1 MTEPISFDKE
11 IIAKFSRFIP
21 ILLILLF
28 LVPSSFVV
36 IDAGKVGVVKRL
48 GAVQPASLPEGFHF
62 KLPFADQIIKVDV
75 RLMNSRSAALSS
87 SKDLQTVRTTV
98 EVQYSINGEMAPF
111 TYQKVGLNRQIQAR
125 VIEPAIGESVKAVT
139 AQYTAEELVTKRGTV
154 KLQIQ
159 EAIQNYIDATLE
171 KKQIKEGIE
180 IANVAITDFNFSDEF
195 NRAIE
200 MKVKAEQEALQAK
213 NEKIKR
219 ITQAEASAS
228 EQQLAADASAYEIA
242 VASKARA
249 AAIKREAKALHNN
262 PELIQ
267 LRIAEKWDGKL
278 PRFNGSAV
286 VPFLNIDNESKN

>member
-159 EAIQNYIDATLE
+159 EAIQNYINATLD
-171 KKQIKEGIE
+171 KKEIKEGIE

-228 EQQLAADASAYEIA
+228 EQQLSADASAYEIA

-249 AAIKREAKALHNN
+249 AAIKREAMALRNN

-278 PRFNGSAV
+278 PHFNGSSAI
-286 VPFLNIDNESKN
+286 PFLNIDNKQN

>member
-11 IIAKFSRFIP
+11 IIAKFARFIP

-48 GAVQPASLPEGFHF
+48 GAVQPDSLPEGFHF

-159 EAIQNYIDATLE
+159 EAIQNYINATLD
-171 KKQIKEGIE
+171 KKKIKEGIE

-228 EQQLAADASAYEIA
+228 EQQLSADASAYEIA

-249 AAIKREAKALHNN
+249 AAIKREAMALRNN

-278 PRFNGSAV
+278 PHFNGSSAI
-286 VPFLNIDNESKN
+286 PFLNIDNKQN

>member
-11 IIAKFSRFIP
+11 IIAKFARFIP

-87 SKDLQTVRTTV
+87 SKDLQSVRTTV

-219 ITQAEASAS
+219 ITQAEAAAS
-228 EQQLAADASAYEIA
+228 EQQLSADASAYEIA

-286 VPFLNIDNESKN
+286 VPFLNIDNK

>member
-1 MTEPISFDKE
+1 MAQNIPINTD
-11 IIAKFSRFIP
+11 IITKFSRFIP
-21 ILLILLF
+21 IVFVLVLLL
-28 LVPSSFVV
+28 PASFVI

-48 GAVQPASLPEGFHF
+48 GAVQPNSLPEGFHF
-62 KLPFADQIIKVDV
+62 KVPFADQVIKVDV
-75 RLMNSRSAALSS
+75 RLMNSRSNALSS

-111 TYQKVGLNRQIQAR
+111 TYQKVGLNQQIQAR

-139 AQYTAEELVTKRGTV
+139 AQYTAEELITKRGTV

-159 EAIQNYIDATLE
+159 AAIQNYIDATLE
-171 KKQIKEGIE
+171 KKKIKAGIE

-228 EQQLAADASAYEIA
+228 EQELSADASAYEIT

-249 AAIKREAKALHNN
+249 DAIQREAKALRNN

-278 PRFNGSAV
+278 PHFNGSSA
-286 VPFLNIDNESKN
+286 VPFLNINSLQK

>member
-11 IIAKFSRFIP
+11 IIAKFSRYIP

-48 GAVQPASLPEGFHF
+48 GAVQAASLPEGFHF
-62 KLPFADQIIKVDV
+62 KLPFVDQIIKVDV

-219 ITQAEASAS
+219 ITQAEAAAS
-228 EQQLAADASAYEIA
+228 EQQLSADASAYEIA

-278 PRFNGSAV
+278 PRFNGSSA
-286 VPFLNIDNESKN
+286 VPFLNIDIDNE

>member
-48 GAVQPASLPEGFHF
+48 GAVQPDSLPEGFHF

-219 ITQAEASAS
+219 ITQAEAAAS
-228 EQQLAADASAYEIA
+228 EQQLSADASAYEIA

-286 VPFLNIDNESKN
+286 VPFLNIDNK

>member
-1 MTEPISFDKE
+1 MTEPLSFDKE
-11 IIAKFSRFIP
+11 IIAKFSRYIP

-62 KLPFADQIIKVDV
+62 KLPFVDQIIKVDV

-228 EQQLAADASAYEIA
+228 EQELAADASAYEIA

-278 PRFNGSAV
+278 PHFNGSSAI
-286 VPFLNIDNESKN
+286 PFLNIDNK

>member
-87 SKDLQTVRTTV
+87 SKDLQSVRTTV

-159 EAIQNYIDATLE
+159 AAIQNYIDATLE

-219 ITQAEASAS
+219 ITQAEAAAS
-228 EQQLAADASAYEIA
+228 EQQLSADASAYEIA

-286 VPFLNIDNESKN
+286 VPFLNIDNK

>member
-1 MTEPISFDKE
+1 MTEPLSFDKE
-11 IIAKFSRFIP
+11 IIAKFSRYIP

-48 GAVQPASLPEGFHF
+48 GAVQPDSLPEGFHF
-62 KLPFADQIIKVDV
+62 KLPFVDQIIKVDV

-228 EQQLAADASAYEIA
+228 EQELAADASAYEIA

-278 PRFNGSAV
+278 PHFNGSSAI
-286 VPFLNIDNESKN
+286 PFLNIDNK

>member
-1 MTEPISFDKE
+1 MAQTVQFNNDV
-11 IIAKFSRFIP
+11 IAKLSRYIPLIFIFV
-21 ILLILLF
+21 LLI
-28 LVPSSFVV
+28 PSSFVI

-48 GAVQPASLPEGFHF
+48 GAVQPSSLPEGFHF
-62 KLPFADQIIKVDV
+62 KLPFVDQIIKVDV
-75 RLMNSRSAALSS
+75 RLMNSRSDALSS

-98 EVQYSINGEMAPF
+98 EVQYSINGTMAPY

-139 AQYTAEELVTKRGTV
+139 AQYTAEELITKRGTV

-159 EAIQNYIDATLE
+159 DAIQNYINATLE
-171 KKQIKEGIE
+171 KKKIKEGIE

-228 EQQLAADASAYEIA
+228 EQQLSADASAYEIA

-249 AAIKREAKALHNN
+249 AAIKREAMALRNN

-278 PRFNGSAV
+278 PHFNGSSAI
-286 VPFLNIDNESKN
+286 PFLNIDNKQN

>member
-11 IIAKFSRFIP
+11 IIAKFSRYIP

-28 LVPSSFVV
+28 LVPSSFVI

-62 KLPFADQIIKVDV
+62 KLPFVDQIIKVDV
-75 RLMNSRSAALSS
+75 RLMNSRSDALSS

-98 EVQYSINGEMAPF
+98 EVQYSINGTMAPF

-159 EAIQNYIDATLE
+159 EAIQNYINATLD
-171 KKQIKEGIE
+171 KKEIKEGIE

-228 EQQLAADASAYEIA
+228 EQQLSADASAYEIA

-249 AAIKREAKALHNN
+249 AAIKREAMALRNN

-278 PRFNGSAV
+278 PHFNGSSAI
-286 VPFLNIDNESKN
+286 PFLNIDNKQN

>member
-1 MTEPISFDKE
+1 MAQTVNFNPDMFN
-11 IIAKFSRFIP
+11 KFSKYIP
-21 ILLILLF
+21 IIFIIILL
-28 LVPSSFVV
+28 LPASFVI

-48 GAVQPASLPEGFHF
+48 GAVQPLSLPEGFHL
-62 KLPFADQIIKVDV
+62 KIPFADQIIKVDV
-75 RLMNSRSAALSS
+75 RLMNSRSNALSS

-98 EVQYSINGEMAPF
+98 EVQYSINGTMAPY

-139 AQYTAEELVTKRGTV
+139 AQYTAEELITKRGTV

-159 EAIQNYIDATLE
+159 GAIQNYINATLE
-171 KKQIKEGIE
+171 KKKIKEGIE

-219 ITQAEASAS
+219 ITQAEAAAS
-228 EQQLAADASAYEIA
+228 EKQLAADASAYEIS
-242 VASKARA
+242 VGSKARA
-249 AAIKREAKALHNN
+249 DAIKREAMALRNN

-278 PRFNGSAV
+278 PHFNGSAA
-286 VPFLNIDNESKN
+286 VPFLNIDPPNN

>member
-87 SKDLQTVRTTV
+87 SKDLQSVRTTV

-219 ITQAEASAS
+219 ITQAEAAAS
-228 EQQLAADASAYEIA
+228 EQQLSADASAYEIA

-286 VPFLNIDNESKN
+286 VPFLNIDNK

>member
-11 IIAKFSRFIP
+11 IIAKFARFIP

-48 GAVQPASLPEGFHF
+48 GAVQPDSLPEGFHF

-159 EAIQNYIDATLE
+159 AAIQNYIDATLE

-219 ITQAEASAS
+219 ITQAEAAAS
-228 EQQLAADASAYEIA
+228 EQQLSADASAYEIA

-286 VPFLNIDNESKN
+286 VPFLNIDNK

>member
-11 IIAKFSRFIP
+11 IIAKFSRYIP

-28 LVPSSFVV
+28 LVPSSFVI

-48 GAVQPASLPEGFHF
+48 GAVQPDSLPEGFHF

-75 RLMNSRSAALSS
+75 RLMNSRSDALSS

-98 EVQYSINGEMAPF
+98 EVQYSINGTMAPF

-154 KLQIQ
+154 KLQVQ
-159 EAIQNYIDATLE
+159 EAIQNYINATLE

-219 ITQAEASAS
+219 ITQAEAAAS
-228 EQQLAADASAYEIA
+228 EQELAADASAYEIA

-278 PRFNGSAV
+278 PRFNGSSV
-286 VPFLNIDNESKN
+286 VPFLNINSK

>member
-1 MTEPISFDKE
+1 MQIRLY
-11 IIAKFSRFIP
+11 FSRDNSRP
-21 ILLILLF
+21 RSRNLPF
-28 LVPSSFVV
+28 LHTSISGTFSFV
-36 IDAGKVGVVKRL
+36 
-48 GAVQPASLPEGFHF
+48 
-62 KLPFADQIIKVDV
+62 
-75 RLMNSRSAALSS
+75 LSPPLAKISGLIS

-98 EVQYSINGEMAPF
+98 EVQYSINGTMAPY

-139 AQYTAEELVTKRGTV
+139 AQYTAEELITKRGTV

-159 EAIQNYIDATLE
+159 GAIQNYINATLE
-171 KKQIKEGIE
+171 KKKIKEGIE

-219 ITQAEASAS
+219 ITQAEAAAS
-228 EQQLAADASAYEIA
+228 EKQLAADASAYEIS
-242 VASKARA
+242 VGSKARA
-249 AAIKREAKALHNN
+249 DAIKREAMALRNN

-278 PRFNGSAV
+278 PHFNGSAA
-286 VPFLNIDNESKN
+286 VPFLNIDPPNN

>member
-11 IIAKFSRFIP
+11 IIAKFARFIP

-48 GAVQPASLPEGFHF
+48 GAVQPDSLPEGFHF

-159 EAIQNYIDATLE
+159 AAIQNYIDATLE

-286 VPFLNIDNESKN
+286 VPFLNIDNK